1 MRRVKSAFLVAS
13 LAIAALLGL
22 ISARAYAQSSRAASQ
37 NASTAADKPYDW
49 KASFAQVKVGKVP
62 RMPDGKPSLEGIW
75 SFSILTPLERP
86 NGQARTEIS
95 AADAEEAEDSA
106 HQAEIDIRVEPTAT
120 PKGEK
125 TTDAY
130 NSFWRDGYWYKVPMT
145 TLHTSQVVDPP
156 DGRVPPLTPEARR
169 RRVIANAKVD
179 RPAVGPEDRPT
190 TSRCVRGARSGPPT
204 VGQGAGS
211 QETTLEIIQGSG
223 AVVVRQEALHDDQT
237 IYLDGRPRP
246 AENIHLDKGAS
257 RGHWDGDTLVVET
270 TNFAEWATGVFS
282 TYGNTEKMHL
292 IERFKRLDDTHL
304 LYGFTID
311 DPGTWTKP
319 WSAEFVMWRMTDQE
333 QIVEYACHEG
343 NVGIAFSLSAARLK
357 EKQAAEAELKSAKFT
372 EAESAELPVPS
383 QPAVA
388 AAPPVYESNSFAME
402 FVKIPSGQFLMGCS
416 LGAKPGECTD
426 EERPR
431 HRVQISQNFEIQKT
445 EVTQKQWMSVM
456 GSNPSVH
463 HGDIDLPVENVS
475 FEMVQGFIGKLNARN
490 DGYLYRLP
498 TEAEWEYAAR
508 GGTSDQYAGALNDGA
523 WYARNEGGGDVEK
536 IPAMSGGEI
545 THPVA
550 TKKANTWGVYDMRG
564 NVQEWVEDY
573 FDPNYY
579 SGSPAADPQG
589 PATGDTRVVRG
600 GSYHVRDWLTRV
612 SLRANFPEGYE
623 FGDVGFRVVR
633 VPRQ

>member
-1 MRRVKSAFLVAS
+1 MRLRVKISFVIVL
-13 LAIAALLGL
+13 LAISGAIGV
-22 ISARAYAQSSRAASQ
+22 ISVRVYAQSSKAAS
-37 NASTAADKPYDW
+37 ASADKPYDW

-62 RMPDGKPSLEGIW
+62 RMPDGRPSLEGIW

-86 NGQARTEIS
+86 NGQAKTEIS

-106 HQAEIDIRVEPTAT
+106 HQAEVDIRVEPTAT

-169 RRVIANAKVD
+169 RREIANAKVD
-179 RPAVGPEDRPT
+179 RPAIGPEDRPT

-211 QETTLEIIQGSG
+211 QETTLEIIQGHE

-246 AENIHLDKGAS
+246 PEDVHLDKGAS
-257 RGHWDGDTLVVET
+257 RGHWEGDTLVVET

-292 IERFKRLDDTHL
+292 VERFKRLDDTHL

-319 WSAEFVMWRMTDQE
+319 WSVEFVMWRMTNQE

-357 EKQAAEAELKSAKFT
+357 EKEKAAAESKTAELEAASAN
-372 EAESAELPVPS
+372 ELP
-383 QPAVA
+383 PAPVFPA
-388 AAPPVYESNSFAME
+388 GPPVYTANSDGME
-402 FVKIPSGQFLMGCS
+402 FVNIPAGQFLMGCS
-416 LGAKPGECTD
+416 LGVKPAECTD

-431 HRVQISQNFEIQKT
+431 HRVQISKSFEIQKT
-445 EVTQKQWMSVM
+445 EVTQKQWMTVM

-463 HGDIDLPVENVS
+463 HGDLGLPVENVS
-475 FEMVQGFIGKLNARN
+475 FTQVQDFIGKLNARN

-508 GGTSDQYAGALNDGA
+508 GGTSDQYAGGLNDEA

-536 IPAMSGGEI
+536 IPAMSGGEV

-550 TKKANTWGVYDMRG
+550 TKKANPWGLYDMRG
-564 NVQEWVEDY
+564 NVQEWVDDY

-579 SGSPAADPQG
+579 SESPATDPRG

-612 SLRANFPEGYE
+612 SLRANFPEAYE

>member
-1 MRRVKSAFLVAS
+1 MRAKNSLFVFALLALIALVAS
-13 LAIAALLGL
+13 
-22 ISARAYAQSSRAASQ
+22 ISGPLSGQASKSVPATASSA
-37 NASTAADKPYDW
+37 TEKPYDW

-62 RMPDGKPSLEGIW
+62 RMPDGKPSLQGIW

-86 NGQARTEIS
+86 NGQAKTEIS

-106 HQAEIDIRVEPTAT
+106 QKAEIDIRVEPTAT

-169 RRVIANAKVD
+169 RRAIANAKVD

-211 QETTLEIIQGSG
+211 QETTQEIIQGHD
-223 AVVVRQEALHDDQT
+223 VVVLRQEALHDDQT

-246 AENIHLDKGAS
+246 PENIHLDKGAS

-282 TYGNTEKMHL
+282 TYGNTPKMHL
-292 IERFKRLDDTHL
+292 IERFKRLDDLHL
-304 LYGFTID
+304 LYGFTIE

-319 WSAEFVMWRMTDQE
+319 WSAEFVMWRLADQE
-333 QIVEYACHEG
+333 QLVEYACHEG
-343 NVGIAFSLSAARLK
+343 NVGISFSLSAARLK
-357 EKQAAEAELKSAKFT
+357 EKQKAEADLKAAKFAEAEA
-372 EAESAELPVPS
+372 ADLPAPA

-388 AAPPVYESNSFAME
+388 AAPPVYETNSFAME
-402 FVKIPSGQFLMGCS
+402 FVKIASGQFLMGCS
-416 LGAKPGECTD
+416 LGAKPAECLD
-426 EERPR
+426 QERPR
-431 HRVQISQNFEIQKT
+431 HRVQISKSFEAQKT
-445 EVTQKQWMSVM
+445 EVTQKQWMAVM

-463 HGDIDLPVENVS
+463 HGDTDLPVENVT
-475 FEMVQGFIGKLNARN
+475 FDQVQDFIAKLNARN

-498 TEAEWEYAAR
+498 TEAEWEYVAR
-508 GGTSDQYAGALNDGA
+508 AGTSDQYAGALNDGA

-550 TKKANTWGVYDMRG
+550 TKSANMWGVYDMRG
-564 NVQEWVEDY
+564 NVQEWVQDY
-573 FDPNYY
+573 YDPSYY
-579 SGSPAADPQG
+579 YDSPMADPRG
-589 PATGDTRVVRG
+589 PAKGETRVVRG

-612 SLRANFPEGYE
+612 SLRANFPEGYQ
-623 FGDVGFRVVR
+623 FGDVGFRVIR
-633 VPRQ
+633 VQR